1 MLSRTPLYARRVAAA
16 LGAPHSRFL
25 SAAPSYL
32 ELNEGQKK
40 LSDIVA
46 ASPKVL
52 AYFTASWCGPCKAI
66 GPHFA
71 ALAKDN
77 GQAVQ
82 FVKVDV
88 DDNGA
93 TAEEVRWSAQLA
105 GFLGCTI
112 LYTLRT
118 GCRLAAWAPSRISPH
133 SLPLPTSVNKTL
145 AGMSPFAPPPFCPG
159 RQASPPCPLSRA
171 LRTARWLGSSVAPT
185 RTRSL
190 LLSRRLWM
198 LSLDIYNSWICG

>member
-93 TAEEVRWSAQLA
+93 TAEEVRCSAQPA
-105 GFLGCTI
+105 GLPGMHENKKKNIARWVQAGCVGA
-112 LYTLRT
+112 LPHL
-118 GCRLAAWAPSRISPH
+118 PS
-133 SLPLPTSVNKTL
+133 
-145 AGMSPFAPPPFCPG
+145 PPPSPQFCQNP
-159 RQASPPCPLSRA
+159 
-171 LRTARWLGSSVAPT
+171 RWDV
-185 RTRSL
+185 SL
-190 LLSRRLWM
+190 
-198 LSLDIYNSWICG
+198 